1 MSYLAD
7 EELRQVFESALRKDE
22 KLLWAGRPKPGS
34 MDTRFLAHTIFTCA
48 WLVMFFFIGG
58 GAFMAGLGAE
68 GPIAIPFLIMPLVM
82 LAFGLGIFVFTIAGL
97 TAPRRELYAVTNKRI
112 IIYGGRFERTFNSKM
127 KGQISD
133 VMRSGNSAIGT
144 LKFRQGQDFGMIS
157 AFWMMSAPMDKFHN
171 IERPVDVEAL
181 ILENLF
187 D

>member
-7 EELRQVFESALRKDE
+7 PELRQVFEPALRKDE

-34 MDTRFLAHTIFTCA
+34 IDSRFLFHTIFICF
-48 WLVMFFFIGG
+48 WLVMVFFIGG
-58 GAFMAGLGAE
+58 GGMLAGLGAP
-68 GPIAIPFLIMPLVM
+68 GAIAIPFIIGPLVM
-82 LAFGLGIFVFTIAGL
+82 MAFGVGMLVFTIAGL

-133 VMRSGNSAIGT
+133 VMRSGNDAVGT

-171 IERPVDVEAL
+171 IERPVEVEAL